1 MSAVTEDG
9 DQRGSA
15 LEAGDRGRDGDED
28 FDEDEEDGFEFGDAD
43 EAMHCVEMAER
54 STTAAAMRAHAQD
67 YEALA
72 ARKRKA
78 LAEDQPQ
85 REEGSK
91 RPRQDQLSEAEAA
104 TMFDQLMEGFGL
116 RRKRRSKDGKRRGR
130 KKGTKNKG
138 SAEVIKKLGDATLL
152 FAEEKFNEAI
162 PILHEIVRIA
172 PNLSDSYYLL
182 GSIYNEIGEL
192 DKAINFLMLAAYV
205 SPKDASLWKKLIPLA
220 KKKGDASLARHC
232 ILKAMRA
239 DPEDVDLKYLCGDMY
254 RNLCDY
260 QKAAEIYEQ
269 IVRIYPA
276 NIAVRKVA
284 AQMYRECGQID
295 KAINLLE
302 DYANTQTSNIDWSV
316 LDLLISLYLRNNVL
330 SEALRQIKRA
340 QLQLGSQEKLPV
352 QLQAKEIICHAYCGD
367 MKHAE
372 IFLRDVHLE
381 PSKEN
386 IDVIKEL
393 ASTLE
398 KMGQYEYAVKFYLLI
413 ENVATHNDGGL
424 YFDHKEMG
432 SSYVKVAQCY
442 MVLGDKKNAIPYFY
456 KALQSMKDNIDIRL
470 TLSSLLIDDDKTD
483 EAATLLSPPKIP
495 EAQSA
500 NTPDQQK
507 PWWCDGKV
515 KMQLAKIYY
524 NKGKLE
530 DFVDTIFH
538 PILETLNVEYANRK
552 VRPMKKLPNTVLH
565 ERVKVLGE
573 QRRDSVFQGLKPI
586 ASPDELVKANRAK
599 KIIEK
604 RAAANELKPDD
615 QPRTKQ
621 VPPVPGLL
629 TNVEHHQLVLNLCRT
644 LALLQRY
651 WDALQI
657 INRTLKLGNDT
668 LTDDKKEELRSLGAQ
683 IAYRAPDPSHGFK
696 YVRYVVQQHPYS
708 LAAWNSYYKVIS
720 RIEDRFPQHF
730 KHLLRTREAKP
741 DCVPPIIISGHR
753 FTAISQHQSAARDYL
768 EAYKLDPENP
778 LINLCV
784 GTALISLTLG
794 FRLQN
799 KNQCIVQAFAFLYR
813 YLRLCDNSQEALYN
827 IARAYHHIGLNT
839 LAAVYYE
846 KALAIEEKDHPIPKL
861 PYEAGSRVPEDLR
874 PGYCDVRREAAFNLH
889 LIYKKSGATDLA
901 RRILKTYCTI

>member
-1 MSAVTEDG
+1 MSAVT
-9 DQRGSA
+9 A
-15 LEAGDRGRDGDED
+15 EAGDPGLDGNED
-28 FDEDEEDGFEFGDAD
+28 FEEDDEDGFEFGDAE
-43 EAMHCVEMAER
+43 EAMQCVEMAGR
-54 STTAAAMRAHAQD
+54 STAAGALRAQGHD

-72 ARKRKA
+72 AHKRKA

-85 REEGSK
+85 REGSK
-91 RPRQDQLSEAEAA
+91 RPRQDELTEAEAA

-116 RRKRRSKDGKRRGR
+116 RRKRRSKEGKKRGR

-138 SAEVIKKLGDATLL
+138 SPEVMKKLGDATLL
-152 FAEEKFNEAI
+152 FAEEKFDKAI

-172 PNLSDSYYLL
+172 PNLPDSYYLL
-182 GSIYNEIGEL
+182 GSIYNKTGEV

-220 KKKGDASLARHC
+220 KKKEDASLARHC

-254 RNLCDY
+254 RNLRDY

-295 KAINLLE
+295 KAIDLLE
-302 DYANTQTSNIDWSV
+302 DYVNTQTTNSDWSV
-316 LDLLISLYLRNNVL
+316 LDLLISLYLRNNAI
-330 SEALRQIKRA
+330 SEALKQI
-340 QLQLGSQEKLPV
+340 EKEV
-352 QLQAKEIICHAYCGD
+352 ICHAYLGD

-372 IFLRDVHLE
+372 IFLNDVHLE
-381 PSKEN
+381 PSKDST
-386 IDVIKEL
+386 DVTKEL
-393 ASTLE
+393 ASNLE
-398 KMGQYEYAVKFYLLI
+398 TMGLYEYAVKFYLMI
-413 ENVATHNDGGL
+413 GNVANHNDGSS
-424 YFDHKEMG
+424 YIDHKELG
-432 SSYVKVAQCY
+432 SSYVKVAQCF
-442 MVLGDKKNAIPYFY
+442 MVLGDKRNAIPYFY
-456 KALQSMKDNIDIRL
+456 KALQSIKDNIDIRL
-470 TLSSLLIDDDKTD
+470 TLSSLLIDEDKTD
-483 EAATLLSPPKIP
+483 EAITLLSPPKNP
-495 EAQSA
+495 ELQSA
-500 NTPDQQK
+500 NTPDQHK
-507 PWWCDGKV
+507 PWWCDGRV

-552 VRPMKKLPNTVLH
+552 VKPMRKLTNTVLH

-573 QRRDSVFQGLKPI
+573 PRPDSIFQGLRPI
-586 ASPDELVKANRAK
+586 ASPGELQKANRAK
-599 KIIEK
+599 KIMEK
-604 RAAANELKPDD
+604 RAASNEELKPADS
-615 QPRTKQ
+615 QRTKQ
-621 VPPVPGLL
+621 VPPLPGLL
-629 TNVEHHQLVLNLCRT
+629 TNMEHHQLVLNLCRT

-657 INRTLKLGNDT
+657 INRTLKLGNDL
-668 LTDDKKEELRSLGAQ
+668 LTDDNKEELRSLGAQ
-683 IAYRAPDPSHGFK
+683 IAYRAPDPRHSFK

-708 LAAWNSYYKVIS
+708 LSAWNSYYKVIS
-720 RIEDRFPQHF
+720 RIEDRFPHHF
-730 KHLLRTREAKP
+730 KYILRTREEKP

-784 GTALISLTLG
+784 GTALISLALG

-813 YLRLCDNSQEALYN
+813 YLRLCGDSQEALYN
-827 IARAYHHIGLNT
+827 IARAYHQIGLNT

-846 KALAIEEKDHPIPKL
+846 KALAIEEEDHPIPKL
-861 PYEAGSRVPEDLR
+861 PYEAGSCAQEDPR

-901 RRILKTYCTI
+901 RRILKTYCTF

>member
-9 DQRGSA
+9 VQRASA
-15 LEAGDRGRDGDED
+15 AEAGDRGRDGEERDED
-28 FDEDEEDGFEFGDAD
+28 FEEDEEDGFEFGDAE
-43 EAMHCVEMAER
+43 EAMQCVEMAGR
-54 STTAAAMRAHAQD
+54 STAAGELRAQAHD

-78 LAEDQPQ
+78 LAEEQPQ

-91 RPRQDQLSEAEAA
+91 RPRQDELSEAEAA

-116 RRKRRSKDGKRRGR
+116 RRKRRSKDGKKRGR

-138 SAEVIKKLGDATLL
+138 NPEVIKKLGDATLL
-152 FAEEKFNEAI
+152 FADEKFNEAI

-172 PNLSDSYYLL
+172 PNLPDSYYLL
-182 GSIYNEIGEL
+182 GSIYSETGEL

-205 SPKDASLWKKLIPLA
+205 SPKDASLWRKLIPLA
-220 KKKGDASLARHC
+220 KKKEDASLARHC

-254 RNLCDY
+254 RNLRDY

-302 DYANTQTSNIDWSV
+302 DYVNTQATNIDWSV
-316 LDLLISLYLRNNVL
+316 LDLLISLYLRKNAV
-330 SEALRQIKRA
+330 SEALKQIEKAR
-340 QLQLGSQEKLPV
+340 LQLRSQQKLPI
-352 QLQAKEIICHAYCGD
+352 QLQAKEVICHAYLGD

-381 PSKEN
+381 PSKDN
-386 IDVIKEL
+386 ADVIKEL
-393 ASTLE
+393 ASNLE
-398 KMGQYEYAVKFYLLI
+398 TMGQYEYAVKFYLMI
-413 ENVATHNDGGL
+413 GNFANHNDG
-424 YFDHKEMG
+424 
-432 SSYVKVAQCY
+432 SSYIKVAQCY
-442 MVLGDKKNAIPYFY
+442 MVLGDKRNAVPYFY
-456 KALQSMKDNIDIRL
+456 KALQSMKGNIDIRL
-470 TLSSLLIDDDKTD
+470 TLSSLLIDEGKTD
-483 EAATLLSPPKIP
+483 EAVTLLSPPKNP
-495 EAQSA
+495 ELQSA

-524 NKGKLE
+524 DKGKLE

-573 QRRDSVFQGLKPI
+573 PHTDILFNFNRQ
-586 ASPDELVKANRAK
+586 KAIRAK
-599 KIIEK
+599 KIMEK
-604 RAAANELKPDD
+604 RAASNEESKPDD
-615 QPRTKQ
+615 SRRTKQ

-629 TNVEHHQLVLNLCRT
+629 TNMEHHRLVLNVCICSILFF
-644 LALLQRY
+644 LFYPRY

-657 INRTLKLGNDT
+657 INRTLKLGNDV
-668 LTDDKKEELRSLGAQ
+668 LTGDSKEELRSLGAQ

-708 LAAWNSYYKVIS
+708 LSAWNSYYKVIS
-720 RIEDRFPQHF
+720 RIEDRFPHHF
-730 KHLLRTREAKP
+730 KYLLRTREEKP

-784 GTALISLTLG
+784 GTALISLALG

-799 KNQCIVQAFAFLYR
+799 KYQCIVQAFAFLYK
-813 YLRLCDNSQEALYN
+813 YLRLCGDSQEALYN
-827 IARAYHHIGLNT
+827 IGRAYHHIGLNT

-846 KALAIEEKDHPIPKL
+846 KALAIEVEDLPIPKL
-861 PYEAGSRVPEDLR
+861 PYEAGSCAQEDLR

-901 RRILKTYCTI
+901 RRILKTYCTV

>member
-1 MSAVTEDG
+1 M
-9 DQRGSA
+9 
-15 LEAGDRGRDGDED
+15 
-28 FDEDEEDGFEFGDAD
+28 
-43 EAMHCVEMAER
+43 
-54 STTAAAMRAHAQD
+54 
-67 YEALA
+67 
-72 ARKRKA
+72 
-78 LAEDQPQ
+78 
-85 REEGSK
+85 
-91 RPRQDQLSEAEAA
+91 
-104 TMFDQLMEGFGL
+104 
-116 RRKRRSKDGKRRGR
+116 
-130 KKGTKNKG
+130 NW
-138 SAEVIKKLGDATLL
+138 KLICISLIS
-152 FAEEKFNEAI
+152 AI

-172 PNLSDSYYLL
+172 PNLPDSYYLL
-182 GSIYNEIGEL
+182 GSIYSETGEL

-220 KKKGDASLARHC
+220 KKKEDASLARHC

-254 RNLCDY
+254 RNLRDY

-276 NIAVRKVA
+276 NVAVRKVA

-302 DYANTQTSNIDWSV
+302 DYVSTQTTNIDWSV
-316 LDLLISLYLRNNVL
+316 LDLLISLYLRNNAL
-330 SEALRQIKRA
+330 SEALKQIEKAR
-340 QLQLGSQEKLPV
+340 LQLRSQQKLPI
-352 QLQAKEIICHAYCGD
+352 QLLAKEVICHAYLGD

-381 PSKEN
+381 PSKDN
-386 IDVIKEL
+386 TDVIKEL
-393 ASTLE
+393 ATNLE
-398 KMGQYEYAVKFYLLI
+398 TMGLYEYAVKFYLMI
-413 ENVATHNDGGL
+413 GDVANHNAGSL
-424 YFDHKEMG
+424 YVDHKEMG
-432 SSYVKVAQCY
+432 NSYVKVAQCY
-442 MVLGDKKNAIPYFY
+442 MVLGDKRNAIPYFY

-470 TLSSLLIDDDKTD
+470 TLSSLLIDEGKTD
-483 EAATLLSPPKIP
+483 EAVTLLSPPKNQ
-495 EAQSA
+495 ELHSA
-500 NTPDQQK
+500 NTPDQHK

-515 KMQLAKIYY
+515 KMKLANIYY
-524 NKGKLE
+524 NKGNLE

-552 VRPMKKLPNTVLH
+552 IKPMRKLPNTVLH

-573 QRRDSVFQGLKPI
+573 PRPDSIFQGLRPI
-586 ASPDELVKANRAK
+586 ASPGELQKANRAK
-599 KIIEK
+599 KLIEK
-604 RAAANELKPDD
+604 RAASNEELKPNDLR
-615 QPRTKQ
+615 RTKQ
-621 VPPVPGLL
+621 VPPVPDLL
-629 TNVEHHQLVLNLCRT
+629 TNMEHHQLVLNLCRT

-657 INRTLKLGNDT
+657 INRTLKLGNDV
-668 LTDDKKEELRSLGAQ
+668 LTNDNKEELRSLGAQ

-708 LAAWNSYYKVIS
+708 LSAWNSYYKVIS
-720 RIEDRFPQHF
+720 RIEDRFPHHF
-730 KHLLRTREAKP
+730 KYILRTREEKP

-784 GTALISLTLG
+784 GTALISLALG

-813 YLRLCDNSQEALYN
+813 YLRLCGESQEALYN

-846 KALAIEEKDHPIPKL
+846 KALAVEEEDHPIPKL
-861 PYEAGSRVPEDLR
+861 PYEAGSCAQEDLR

-901 RRILKTYCTI
+901 RQILKTYCTV

>member
-9 DQRGSA
+9 GDGASA
-15 LEAGDRGRDGDED
+15 PEVVERVRDGDED
-28 FDEDEEDGFEFGDAD
+28 LDEDEEDGFEFGDAD
-43 EAMHCVEMAER
+43 EAMLCVEMAGR
-54 STTAAAMRAHAQD
+54 CTADGALRAETHD

-72 ARKRKA
+72 ARKRKS
-78 LAEDQPQ
+78 LAEEQPQ
-85 REEGSK
+85 SSLD
-91 RPRQDQLSEAEAA
+91 PVADMDVLV
-104 TMFDQLMEGFGL
+104 FG
-116 RRKRRSKDGKRRGR
+116 KKRGR

-138 SAEVIKKLGDATLL
+138 SPEVIKKLGDATLL

-172 PNLSDSYYLL
+172 PNLPDSYYLL
-182 GSIYNEIGEL
+182 GSIYSETGEL

-220 KKKGDASLARHC
+220 KKKEDASLARHC

-239 DPEDVDLKYLCGDMY
+239 DPEDVDMKYLCGDMY

-269 IVRIYPA
+269 IVRIYPG

-284 AQMYRECGQID
+284 AQMYRDCGQID

-302 DYANTQTSNIDWSV
+302 DYVNTQTTIIDWSV
-316 LDLLISLYLRNNVL
+316 LDLLISLYLRNNAL
-330 SEALRQIKRA
+330 GEALNQIEKAR
-340 QLQLGSQEKLPV
+340 LQLRCQQKLPI
-352 QLQAKEIICHAYCGD
+352 QLQAKEVICHAYLGD

-372 IFLRDVHLE
+372 IFLRDVHME
-381 PSKEN
+381 PSKDN
-386 IDVIKEL
+386 TDVIKEL
-393 ASTLE
+393 ASNLE
-398 KMGQYEYAVKFYLLI
+398 NMKLYEYAVKFYLMI
-413 ENVATHNDGGL
+413 ENVAMKNDGSL
-424 YFDHKEMG
+424 CVNHKELG

-442 MVLGDKKNAIPYFY
+442 MVLGDKRNAIPYFY
-456 KALQSMKDNIDIRL
+456 KALQSMKDSIDIRL
-470 TLSSLLIDDDKTD
+470 TLSSLLIDEGKTD
-483 EAATLLSPPKIP
+483 EAVTLLSPPENP
-495 EAQSA
+495 ELQSA

-507 PWWCDGKV
+507 PWWCDGRV

-552 VRPMKKLPNTVLH
+552 VKQMRKLPNTVLH

-573 QRRDSVFQGLKPI
+573 PRPDSLFQGLRPI
-586 ASPDELVKANRAK
+586 ASPGEFLCFDILFNLNRQKANRAK
-599 KIIEK
+599 KLMEK
-604 RAAANELKPDD
+604 RAASNEELKPDD
-615 QPRTKQ
+615 S
-621 VPPVPGLL
+621 
-629 TNVEHHQLVLNLCRT
+629 LCRT
-644 LALLQRY
+644 LALLQQY

-657 INRTLKLGNDT
+657 INRTLKLGNDV
-668 LTDDKKEELRSLGAQ
+668 LTDENKEELRSLGAQ

-708 LAAWNSYYKVIS
+708 LSAWNSYYKVIS
-720 RIEDRFPQHF
+720 RIEDRFTQHF
-730 KHLLRTREAKP
+730 KYLLRTREEKP

-784 GTALISLTLG
+784 GTALVSLSLG

-813 YLRLCDNSQEALYN
+813 YLHLCENSQEALYN

-846 KALAIEEKDHPIPKL
+846 KALATEKDHPIPKL
-861 PYEAGSRVPEDLR
+861 PYEAGSCAEEDLR

-901 RRILKTYCTI
+901 RQVLKTYCTV